1 MKELEYYYSEL
12 FKKAEQFEKWR
23 KNLLI
28 IVLFLLSGSLY
39 ASGLFLYMLATS
51 AMIIQTFSLFLGM
64 ESNKLKGIANDFQ
77 KYSMLIRVFEHD
89 VDVQEIASLKI
100 KAGNAINKI
109 VRNKKNTN
117 LVDRSSSYTT
127 EESEPIN
134 KLLEMIQENSYW
146 NNNLYAFSYKAH
158 RTKIFYIVGMVLV
171 SVLVLIPSLKLD
183 SDFTVLR
190 LLFTV
195 ISFGIV
201 YEFIETMVKYKTS
214 SREMEEIDQKIS
226 RLDSIKLQEL
236 LNIFSK
242 YHLVKVNT
250 PSIPKKIYDK
260 NSEMLNQAWA
270 ARTDKA

>member
-23 KNLLI
+23 KNFLI
-28 IVLFLLSGSLY
+28 VVLCLLSGSLY
-39 ASGLFLYMLATS
+39 ASGLLLYIFATS
-51 AMIIQTFSLFLGM
+51 AMIIQTFSLFLGI
-64 ESNKLKGIANDFQ
+64 ESNKFKGIANDFQ
-77 KYSMLIRVFEHD
+77 KYSMLIGVFEHD
-89 VDVQEIASLKI
+89 VDVQEIASLKV
-100 KAGNAINKI
+100 KAGNTINKI
-109 VRNKKNTN
+109 VRNKKNTD
-117 LVDRSSSYTT
+117 LVDRSTSYTT

-146 NNNLYAFSYKAH
+146 NNNLYEFSYKAH
-158 RTKIFYIVGMVLV
+158 RTKIFYIVGMVLI
-171 SVLVLIPSLKLD
+171 SVLVLLPSLKLD
-183 SDFTVLR
+183 SDFTILR

-201 YEFIETMVKYKTS
+201 YEFIEAMMKYKMS

-226 RLDSIKLQEL
+226 RLDSIQLQEL

-242 YHLVKVNT
+242 YHLIKVNT
-250 PSIPKKIYDK
+250 PPIPKKIYNE

-270 ARTDKA
+270 IRAGKA